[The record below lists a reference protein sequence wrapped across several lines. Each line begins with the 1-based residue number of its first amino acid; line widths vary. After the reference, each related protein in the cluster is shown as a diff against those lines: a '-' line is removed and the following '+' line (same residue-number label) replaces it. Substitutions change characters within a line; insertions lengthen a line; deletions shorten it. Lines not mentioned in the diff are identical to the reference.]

1 MSLIRVLA
9 TLCASVVLCSAVSAG
24 EIDLSFNSDAIR
36 ALYLH
41 DFEGRDLSADVGLA
55 NNSDRGLV
63 INASLF
69 ISGYASDGDSPLEA
83 GVGLRGAIVD
93 GDHSDQEGLSAAVGG
108 FFRYAL
114 PRMDRVSIRGDL
126 WFAPDIL
133 SIGDIE
139 EYKDASIRLQYALLR
154 DADIFVGAR
163 YLNAEFDNDSRQLI
177 DSGMNV
183 GFSIRF

>member
-1 MSLIRVLA
+1 MSLKRVLA
-9 TLCASVVLCSAVSAG
+9 SLCASVVLCSAVGAG
-24 EIDLSFNSDAIR
+24 ELDLSFNSDVVR
-36 ALYLH
+36 VFYLH
-41 DFEGRDLSADVGLA
+41 DFESRDLTADFGFA

-63 INASLF
+63 VNSSLF
-69 ISGYASDGDSPLEA
+69 IRGFASDGENPLEA

-93 GDHSDQEGLSAAVGG
+93 GDNSDQEGLAAAVGG

-114 PRMDRVSIRGDL
+114 PRMDRVSIRGDV

-133 SIGDIE
+133 SIGDLE

-154 DADIFVGAR
+154 DADIFVSAR
-163 YLNAEFDNDSRQLI
+163 YLNTEFDNDTRQLI

-183 GFSIRF
+183 GFNIRF

>member
-1 MSLIRVLA
+1 MGFLRVLA
-9 TLCASVVLCSAVSAG
+9 TLCATVLLCSAVSAG

-41 DFEGRDLSADVGLA
+41 DFESRDLSADVGFA

-63 INASLF
+63 INGSLF
-69 ISGYASDGDSPLEA
+69 ISGYASDGDNPLEA
-83 GVGLRGAIVD
+83 GLGVRGALVD

-114 PRMDRVSIRGDL
+114 PRMDRVSIRGDA

-133 SIGDIE
+133 SIGDVE
-139 EYKDASIRLQYALLR
+139 EYKDASIRLQYALLK
-154 DADIFVGAR
+154 DADIFVSAR
-163 YLNAEFDNDSRQLI
+163 YLNAEFDNGSRQLI

-183 GFSIRF
+183 GFNIRF